1 MRDDA
6 TSTTSSADV
15 ALQAII
21 DREVRTIEI
30 RDGLLF
36 GSDPA
41 CDIILPDAEPRHVR
55 VRVFDDFCRLYPA
68 DSQIRLCDASGSRV
82 VWLPLKRGQ
91 KFFVGK
97 TIFEVIQEPPAILF
111 DRPPKPVL
119 DRHAC
124 PRCRANLIEI
134 DLAAKFC
141 PHCGAPLPA
150 DCPAWPVVADDPAPE
165 PQPTVRWWMKWIPS
179 RLRTRMARDPLF
191 FSRPTTVLAYIN
203 TLLNLGLRYEAGVSG
218 DRQPDEAMRYYKK
231 AASLGNIPAR
241 ARLKIKLSNT
251 K

>member
-6 TSTTSSADV
+6 TSTTSNLDI
-15 ALQAII
+15 ALRTII

-68 DSQIRLCDASGSRV
+68 DSHIRLCDASGFRV

-91 KFFVGK
+91 TFFVGK
-97 TIFEVIQEPPAILF
+97 TVFEVVQQPPAILF
-111 DRPPKPVL
+111 ERQPKPVL

-124 PRCRANLIEI
+124 PRCRANLVEI

-150 DCPAWPVVADDPAPE
+150 DCPAWPVVTGNDSPEPAP
-165 PQPTVRWWMKWIPS
+165 PGGWMKWIPR
-179 RLRTRMARDPLF
+179 RLRIARPAIRCSCATEDGTRVYQHAVE
-191 FSRPTTVLAYIN
+191 SRFEIRSRRRWRSAAGRSDA
-203 TLLNLGLRYEAGVSG
+203 LLQKG
-218 DRQPDEAMRYYKK
+218 RQPRKHPGA
-231 AASLGNIPAR
+231 
-241 ARLKIKLSNT
+241 ARLKIKFSNT